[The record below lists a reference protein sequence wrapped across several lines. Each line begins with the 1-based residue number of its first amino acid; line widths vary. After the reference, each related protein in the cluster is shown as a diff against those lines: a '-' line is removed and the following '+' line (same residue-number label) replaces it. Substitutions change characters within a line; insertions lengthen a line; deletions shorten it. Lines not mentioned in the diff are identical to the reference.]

1 MQGYAPHASTSVG
14 ERAVYPNVLIAKPLD
29 ITDIEGFLLCGRIR
43 KFSLI

>member
-1 MQGYAPHASTSVG
+1 MQGYAPHSGSSMG
-14 ERAVYPNVLIAKPLD
+14 ERTVYPNVLIAKPLD